1 MSALEANPAMEKQ
14 LVKTQWDL
22 TYVLVIL
29 AIQEMALIVQVIV
42 VFIIFIYVS
51 KSYPPALIK
60 IFDKRNIMYCPVT
73 KEIQI
78 QIYKYTNNWCNC
90 TYSIL

>member
-29 AIQEMALIVQVIV
+29 AIQAMALIVQVSV
-42 VFIIFIYVS
+42 VFICIYVS
-51 KSYPPALIK
+51 KLYPPALLK
-60 IFDKRNIMYCPVT
+60 IFDR
-73 KEIQI
+73 
-78 QIYKYTNNWCNC
+78 
-90 TYSIL
+90 